1 MAEVLS
7 QSQIDALLKG
17 IQAGEVAIDSVDD
30 DPKKRVKEYD
40 FRSPKRF
47 TREQLKLIDSVYQNY
62 ARRLASYLSGILR
75 VYCEATV
82 GQIEEQ
88 KYYEFNNALEDSVL
102 MANLNIAYPEDE
114 SIEDQILLMEVSK
127 SISFSII
134 DRLLGGN
141 GEGYN
146 ISRDYTEIEL
156 SLLQNLLKQIIAL
169 MKEPWNNYFVIEP
182 SLSRIDTNSR
192 LVQTMDADETVLI
205 IVINL
210 KVNHLEG
217 RINICMSGDSL
228 GVLLKQLDVKN
239 TKRQQNQKND
249 EVDKASRDSI
259 MQSVEKGS
267 LELKA
272 ILGKANLSL
281 ADVLTLHV
289 GDVIELNQNISK
301 PILVTVED
309 KPWFT
314 GVLGVKKKKKAIK
327 VVDYYEKRGKL

>member
-114 SIEDQILLMEVSK
+114 PIEDQILLLEVSK

-146 ISRDYTEIEL
+146 LSRDYTEIEL

>member
-1 MAEVLS
+1 MADVLS
-7 QSQIDALLKG
+7 QDQIDALLKG
-17 IQAGEVAIDSVDD
+17 IQAGEVEMDPVDN

-75 VYCEATV
+75 VYCEASI

-114 SIEDQILLMEVSK
+114 EIEDQVLLMEMSK

-134 DRLLGGN
+134 DRLLGGSGN
-141 GEGYN
+141 GYN
-146 ISRDYTEIEL
+146 ITRDYTEIEL
-156 SLLQNLLKQIIAL
+156 SLLENVLKQIITL
-169 MKEPWNNYFVIEP
+169 MKEPWNNYFTIEP

-205 IVINL
+205 IMLNL
-210 KVNHLEG
+210 KINQLDG
-217 RINICMSGDSL
+217 RINICMSGNSL
-228 GVLLKQLDVKN
+228 GILLKQLDEKAVK
-239 TKRQQNQKND
+239 QQNQKSDAATD
-249 EVDKASRDSI
+249 EMSRGSI
-259 MQSVEKGS
+259 MRSVEKGS
-267 LELKA
+267 LEMKA

-289 GDVIELNQNISK
+289 GDVIELDQNVSM
-301 PILVTVED
+301 PIMVTVED

-314 GVLGVKKKKKAIK
+314 GALGVKKKKKAVKII
-327 VVDYYEKRGKL
+327 DYYEKRGKL

>member
-169 MKEPWNNYFVIEP
+169 MKEPWNNYFIIEP